1 MVMMVVCINVTGV
14 IPLFQRK
21 LEERETKSKEEEK
34 EENVA
39 SGGKTEQRQAKRRT
53 FLSD

>member
-1 MVMMVVCINVTGV
+1 MVMMVVCISVTGV

-34 EENVA
+34 EESVA
-39 SGGKTEQRQAKRRT
+39 SEGKKEQRQAKRRT